1 MKIYCPH
8 CNQIYD
14 IDTNLWG
21 RYVECEVCNKK
32 FVAGQSAFK
41 NRPASQICL
50 PTPPQKR
57 NRISPKTIIA
67 IFGGFSMLLVVS
79 FTWFM
84 TKIKSDGIDEAK
96 VCQKIVSISE
106 LDDSKIDNCEIDE
119 KSTINVPAPNLHE
132 EKPCPKEER
141 EPEFGGSKIDN
152 SETDEKPAVNVP
164 APNLQEEK
172 PCPKEERE
180 PEFGGSKIDNCET
193 DEKPA
198 VNVPVPKLYKEKPCP
213 KEESES
219 DFGDSKFYNYKSN
232 KKLTVDL
239 SKRATYRGAL
249 GFRWGDRPK
258 VSGCKFP
265 CNIEHPSEG
274 TMFSK
279 VKLGYNPR
287 GELFCVECSR
297 TYDISIPN
305 FRQAPRRMQKNL
317 RINFIE
323 QTCLPIFNTIKEV
336 AEIILDKNFE
346 CFYGEKQFTGMTTD
360 EGNIMGIIRL
370 DIKDNGPF
378 AMMSIMNLN
387 QK

>member
-67 IFGGFSMLLVVS
+67 ISGGISILLVIG

-84 TKIKSDGIDEAK
+84 TKFKSDGTDEAK

-106 LDDSKIDNCEIDE
+106 LGD
-119 KSTINVPAPNLHE
+119 
-132 EKPCPKEER
+132 
-141 EPEFGGSKIDN
+141 
-152 SETDEKPAVNVP
+152 
-164 APNLQEEK
+164 
-172 PCPKEERE
+172 
-180 PEFGGSKIDNCET
+180 SKIDNCET

-198 VNVPVPKLYKEKPCP
+198 VNVPAPKLHEEKPCP
-213 KEESES
+213 KIESVSE
-219 DFGDSKFYNYKSN
+219 FGDSKFYNYKSD
-232 KKLTVDL
+232 KILTVVL
-239 SKRATYRGAL
+239 SELAAYDGVL

-258 VSGCKFP
+258 ESGYRFP

-274 TMFSK
+274 SMFSK
-279 VKLGYNPR
+279 VELGYNPR
-287 GELFCVECSR
+287 GELFSIKCSL
-297 TYDISIPN
+297 TYDIPIPD
-305 FRQAPRRMQKNL
+305 FSQVPRRMQKKL

-323 QTCLPIFNTIKEV
+323 RTCLPIFNTIKEV
-336 AEIILDKNFE
+336 AEIILDKNFK
-346 CFYGEKQFTGMTTD
+346 CFYGEKQFSGMTTD
-360 EGNIMGIIRL
+360 EGNIMGIITL
-370 DIKDNGPF
+370 DIKDNGPY
-378 AMMSIMNLN
+378 ASMLIMNL
-387 QK
+387 KK